1 MLDAPHILFQK
12 REKNKKFSGM
22 GKLGAERIA
31 ARLAP
36 DVVNT
41 LRDIMDKGVQRQMLP
56 PLEPFKISHPGV
68 FEDFQPRSTKAFHW
82 PTDGGYLFPA
92 QTTKAKQPWIARQTV
107 WHAVTHIC
115 KVMFAL
121 TGRRRWNVRF
131 KGSHVTVHGATRH
144 TASALLLSG
153 PKGAK
158 CSDHVIMEIQQRHDV
173 GTFKRHYCHAHE
185 EDVAEALEN
194 ASVPV
199 SFATPSEN
207 PGPISPKTPEPT
219 ATVPALAP
227 EATLTPAGTDPPTVS
242 PVHCPLS
249 TDTGA
254 PVTGASAEMPSSQAA
269 KSHVSRNAWR
279 KSKRKAGKQAWKA
292 AQASDGN

>member
-1 MLDAPHILFQK
+1 MQ
-12 REKNKKFSGM
+12 S
-22 GKLGAERIA
+22 
-31 ARLAP
+31 
-36 DVVNT
+36 DV
-41 LRDIMDKGVQRQMLP
+41 
-56 PLEPFKISHPGV
+56 
-68 FEDFQPRSTKAFHW
+68 
-82 PTDGGYLFPA
+82 
-92 QTTKAKQPWIARQTV
+92 
-107 WHAVTHIC
+107 
-115 KVMFAL
+115 AL

-199 SFATPSEN
+199 SFAVPSEN
-207 PGPISPKTPEPT
+207 PGPISPKAPEPT

-227 EATLTPAGTDPPTVS
+227 EATLTPAGTDPPTVPVLQSQVPRQRCQAPKLRNPMSAGMPGAKSSERQASKLGRQRRPAMATRNLAHKIRFPNIIQSQKVS
-242 PVHCPLS
+242 PFTIALPLLWLAPCPLQIA
-249 TDTGA
+249 G
-254 PVTGASAEMPSSQAA
+254 PSGPLQ
-269 KSHVSRNAWR
+269 VCGGGPMQT
-279 KSKRKAGKQAWKA
+279 AGDARP
-292 AQASDGN
+292 SV